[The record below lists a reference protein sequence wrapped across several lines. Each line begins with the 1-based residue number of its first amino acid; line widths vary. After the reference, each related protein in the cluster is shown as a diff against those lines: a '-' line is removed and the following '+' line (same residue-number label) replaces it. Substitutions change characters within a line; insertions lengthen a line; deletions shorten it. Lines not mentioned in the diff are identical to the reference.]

1 MEVELE
7 EERKQRTSAVAA
19 RKKLEGEF
27 KSVEHEVDAANKAKE
42 DLVKQLK
49 KLQVTV
55 AVLSVKCYN
64 SHCFNTNDGRN
75 KVMPHIRAQRFNHYE
90 QTVLTKTLS
99 SSAFQVLAATIGKVR
114 LPTAGGLKDSTT
126 RRLEAEEE
134 RTEEI
139 YLPRTIT
146 ILNKKN
152 TILMLARHRLP
163 EKHCLTMSLSAL
175 SAHNGMVWYLI
186 CSKTH
191 NYTDNM

>member
-99 SSAFQVLAATIGKVR
+99 SSAFLAACDELTLILCFSCLILLLFVANKFLLFFLLL
-114 LPTAGGLKDSTT
+114 LPTVSLYCLSNRQLSVAEPF
-126 RRLEAEEE
+126 RLSP
-134 RTEEI
+134 
-139 YLPRTIT
+139 PRPG
-146 ILNKKN
+146 
-152 TILMLARHRLP
+152 M
-163 EKHCLTMSLSAL
+163 HCLTMSLSAL
-175 SAHNGMVWYLI
+175 SAHN
-186 CSKTH
+186 
-191 NYTDNM
+191 D